1 MSPLRR
7 RLIEGMQI
15 RNLAPSTQRAY
26 VAQFVHFAC
35 YFLLISVAASHV
47 CTASTGPA
55 RMPRLGSRRL
65 SRGAG
70 CRGSP
75 GTCYGRYPK
84 NLDRPAVDLREA
96 RLYMWTYTP

>member
-1 MSPLRR
+1 
-7 RLIEGMQI
+7 
-15 RNLAPSTQRAY
+15 
-26 VAQFVHFAC
+26 
-35 YFLLISVAASHV
+35 
-47 CTASTGPA
+47 
-55 RMPRLGSRRL
+55 MPRLGSRRL

-75 GTCYGRYPK
+75 GTCHGRYPK